1 MKKDISSHI
10 ISKLD
15 LQDIVKVLSNEISG
29 SELNTVLL
37 DVFNKRVRQET
48 PSSLLNKYEENKLV
62 KPAPIDVLESKED
75 ELRAY
80 KLIIDKGF
88 EPIELSPV
96 AQLGTSSVMATVD
109 QNKVLTAL
117 RNTEVQAD
125 PTNAIALHYASLKKK
140 GELDNKTHNYS
151 NISRVIRTQVFDNP
165 NFTPHF
171 IVLALISC
179 GRDTGSFNFEKEELL
194 KHLTTSYEICKSY
207 GVEQIWYEI
216 IPCKGYDK
224 QSTLITES
232 VSYVQQKNSNLKIV
246 IAEPQHDNN
255 YYYGFRI
262 KQQIMIG
269 SNTIEIADG
278 GLLDW
283 TQQLLNNKK
292 ERMITFGLGIQI
304 LYQLTKHRK

>member
-1 MKKDISSHI
+1 MKKDIGEHI

-15 LQDIVKVLSNEISG
+15 LQDIVKVLSDELSG
-29 SELNTVLL
+29 SELNTILL
-37 DVFNKRVRQET
+37 DVFNRRIGQET
-48 PSSLLNKYEENKLV
+48 PSSLLNKYEGNKLV
-62 KPAPIDVLESKED
+62 KPARIDFLRYKEK
-75 ELRAY
+75 ELDCY
-80 KLIIDKGF
+80 KALVGKGF

-96 AQLGTSSVMATVD
+96 AQFGTSSVVATVD
-109 QNKVLTAL
+109 QKKVLTAL

-140 GELDNKTHNYS
+140 GELDNRTYNYS

-171 IVLALISC
+171 SVLCLISC

-216 IPCKGYDK
+216 IPCKGYES
-224 QSTLITES
+224 QSPLIAES
-232 VSYVQQKNSNLKIV
+232 VSYVRKKNSDLKISV
-246 IAEPQHDNN
+246 VEPQHDNN

-262 KQQIMIG
+262 KQKIVVG
-269 SNTIEIADG
+269 GNTIEIGDG

-283 TQQLLNNKK
+283 TQQLLINKK
-292 ERMITFGLGIQI
+292 ERMMTMGLGLQVLHYI
-304 LYQLTKHRK
+304 TK

>member
-1 MKKDISSHI
+1 MKKDISGHI

-15 LQDIVKVLSNEISG
+15 LQDIDKILANELSG

-37 DVFNKRVRQET
+37 DVFNRRVQQET
-48 PSSLLNKYEENKLV
+48 PSSLLQKYENNKLV
-62 KPAPIDVLESKED
+62 KPAPLEDVLDYKEN
-75 ELRAY
+75 ELRTY
-80 KLIIDKGF
+80 KLIAGRGF
-88 EPIELSPV
+88 KPVELSPV

-109 QNKVLTAL
+109 QKKVLTAL

-140 GELDNKTHNYS
+140 GELDNKIHNYS

-179 GRDTGSFNFEKEELL
+179 GRDTGSFTFEKEELL
-194 KHLTTSYEICKSY
+194 KHLTTSYEICKSF
-207 GVEQIWYEI
+207 GVEKIYYEI

-246 IAEPQHDNN
+246 IVEPQHDNN
-255 YYYGFRI
+255 YYHGFRI

-292 ERMITFGLGIQI
+292 ERMMTFGLGIQI
-304 LYQLTKHRK
+304 LYQLTN

>member
-1 MKKDISSHI
+1 MKKDIGEHI
-10 ISKLD
+10 IGKLD
-15 LQDIVKVLSNEISG
+15 LQDIVKVLSDELSG
-29 SELNTVLL
+29 SELNTILL
-37 DVFNKRVRQET
+37 DVFNRRIGQET
-48 PSSLLNKYEENKLV
+48 PSSLLNKYEGNKLV
-62 KPAPIDVLESKED
+62 KPARIDFLRYKEK
-75 ELRAY
+75 ELDCY
-80 KLIIDKGF
+80 KALAGKGF

-96 AQLGTSSVMATVD
+96 AQFGTSSVVATVD
-109 QNKVLTAL
+109 QKKVLTAL

-140 GELDNKTHNYS
+140 GELDNRTYNYS

-171 IVLALISC
+171 SVLCLISC

-216 IPCKGYDK
+216 IPCKEYES
-224 QSTLITES
+224 QSPLIAES
-232 VSYVQQKNSNLKIV
+232 VSYVRKKNSDLKISV
-246 IAEPQHDNN
+246 VEPQHDNN

-262 KQQIMIG
+262 KQKIEVG
-269 SNTIEIADG
+269 GNTIEIGDG

-283 TQQLLNNKK
+283 TQQLLTNKK
-292 ERMITFGLGIQI
+292 ERMMTMGLGFQVLHYI
-304 LYQLTKHRK
+304 TK